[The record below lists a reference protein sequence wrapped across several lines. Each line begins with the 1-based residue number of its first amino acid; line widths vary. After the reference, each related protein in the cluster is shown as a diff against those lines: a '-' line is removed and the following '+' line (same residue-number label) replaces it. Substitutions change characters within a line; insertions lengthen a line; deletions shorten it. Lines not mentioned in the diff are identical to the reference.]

1 MKKIYAFLLALAT
14 GAALQLNAQCT
25 VSISA
30 LTISGATVNATMI
43 STGNAVVPVNGWDWG
58 DQTTP
63 SVGVS
68 ASHTYASS
76 GTYTI
81 CAYFFDF
88 TDTAGC
94 QAQACTTVTLTAVGV
109 PETAQLLTT
118 LNAFPSPFTN
128 EANIKYTLSQNSDV
142 EIEVF
147 DVTGKRVATLQNGP
161 MAAGTHNAVWE
172 ATEVN
177 AGVYFVRMKAGDAI
191 ITRRIIKQ

>member
-14 GAALQLNAQCT
+14 GAVLQLNAQCS
-25 VSISA
+25 V
-30 LTISGATVNATMI
+30 TISSLTVNGANVNATMTT
-43 STGNAVVPVNGWDWG
+43 TGNAGFPVSGWDWG

-63 SVGVS
+63 SIGVS
-68 ASHTYASS
+68 ASHTYAAS

-81 CAYFFDF
+81 CAAFGDAL
-88 TDTAGC
+88 DSNC
-94 QAQACTTVTLTAVGV
+94 QAVACTTITITLVGT

-118 LNAFPSPFTN
+118 MNTYPSPFTN
-128 EANIKYTLSQNSDV
+128 QANIKFTLSQNSDV